1 MPSKLMNHAV
11 IVDGASSGAYLAPA
25 LRSYG
30 VQCIHVISSSGLPA
44 AHQRQF
50 HGADYVST
58 VVHDGDLE
66 KTLAALRGLDIG
78 VVLNGQDSGL
88 ELADTIADALAIPWR
103 NPLSTSPTR
112 RDKFLMAQAVRRAG
126 LNAPRQ
132 FRSTSPHEVVDW
144 ARTQPLPLV
153 LKPTRS
159 AGVAGVKVCRSLEQ
173 VAAAAQAIL
182 AMPSYFNEANEAIV
196 AQSYLEG
203 QEYIVDSVSFDGHHK
218 LISLWQ
224 VDRERTHS
232 PRLEKMVVVD
242 HNEARYRHLI
252 DYAFKV
258 LDALDMRFGPSHLEV
273 MDTAEGPSLVELNAR
288 LHGSL
293 DPRLTTA
300 VTGRSHVAATVE
312 AFLNPDRFLRTLGEA
327 DTFSGFCGHVLLLSS
342 RAGELRRD
350 FVWDSIRALPSF
362 VSLKK
367 WVERGQRIEV
377 TTDLRTA
384 MGVVGLY
391 GADAHA
397 VLRDWQQ
404 VRQLEAAFFAQADAV
419 VQA

>member
-1 MPSKLMNHAV
+1 MRNKLMSHAV
-11 IVDGASSGAYLAPA
+11 IVDGASSGAFLAPA
-25 LRSYG
+25 FRSYG

-50 HGADYVST
+50 HGPDYVRT
-58 VVHDGDLE
+58 IVHEGRLE
-66 KTLAALRGLDIG
+66 DTLAALQGYDIG

-88 ELADTIADALAIPWR
+88 ELADALGDALAIPWR
-103 NPLSTSPTR
+103 NPLSTSAAR
-112 RDKFLMAQAVRRAG
+112 RDKFLMADTVRRAG
-126 LNAPRQ
+126 LRAPRQ
-132 FRSTSPHEVVDW
+132 FRSTSPREVVEW
-144 ARTQPLPLV
+144 ARTQSLPLV

-159 AGVAGVKVCRSLEQ
+159 AGVAGVKVCRSIEQ
-173 VAAAAQAIL
+173 VQAAADAIL

-203 QEYIVDSVSFDGHHK
+203 QEYIVDSVSFDGRHK
-218 LISLWQ
+218 LVSLWQ
-224 VDRERTHS
+224 VDRDRSHS

-242 HNEARYRHLI
+242 HNDAKYRPLI
-252 DYAFKV
+252 DYAFQV
-258 LDALDMRFGPSHLEV
+258 LDALDMRYGPSHLEI

-300 VTGRSHVAATVE
+300 VTGRSHVSVTVE
-312 AFLNPDRFLRTLGEA
+312 AFLNPDRFMRTLAEP

-350 FVWDSIRALPSF
+350 FIWDSIRRLPSF
-362 VSLKK
+362 VSLKQ
-367 WVERGQRIEV
+367 WVEQGQRIQV

-391 GADAHA
+391 GPDAQT
-397 VLRDWQQ
+397 VLSDWQQ
-404 VRQLEAAFFAQADAV
+404 VRALEAAFFEQVDAV
-419 VQA
+419 VAA